1 MFIIIK
7 TKDKKKIKQISPG
20 DENFNEMQSR
30 DAVIICWCWKRP
42 DSVWQVIIQKEKEKD
57 KSFYGAVSHP
67 A

>member
-30 DAVIICWCWKRP
+30 DAVIIC
-42 DSVWQVIIQKEKEKD
+42 
-57 KSFYGAVSHP
+57 
-67 A
+67 